1 MITTLQWWNTLNHK
15 IPKVRVQR
23 ERKRQIG
30 TLFKKKS
37 LQKIKIKNKKNALL
51 TGHRAEVTCCPV
63 NRVPI

>member
-30 TLFKKKS
+30 THFFCEKKIVPPKN
-37 LQKIKIKNKKNALL
+37 KNKKIKKMP
-51 TGHRAEVTCCPV
+51 C
-63 NRVPI
+63 